1 MEGVIDLFFHFIWT
15 AKKGYN
21 YLKRRME
28 LFKNLKHVTKFL
40 SSLFYYTYRS
50 YI

>member
-1 MEGVIDLFFHFIWT
+1 LAILIKKQTIEKIIKLMEGVIDLFFHFIWT

-28 LFKNLKHVTKFL
+28 LFKNL
-40 SSLFYYTYRS
+40 
-50 YI
+50 